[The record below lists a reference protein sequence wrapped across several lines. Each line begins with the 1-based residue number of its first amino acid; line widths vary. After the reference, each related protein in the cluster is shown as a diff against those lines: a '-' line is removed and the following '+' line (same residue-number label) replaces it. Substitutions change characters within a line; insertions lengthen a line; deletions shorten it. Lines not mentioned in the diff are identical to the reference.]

1 MIIQLM
7 INFFSKYK
15 FIFYLSNF
23 ILLVLY
29 LFPGSLLGC
38 FLYNDCQLQPQLT
51 KDFLVSTNHLYSF
64 CLLSIIG
71 LFTYKNSNKLNF
83 LNLYLILLSI
93 ILEILHIF
101 IPVRSFELYDLF
113 GNLLGVSIVLTINF
127 FYRKYEN
134 YKN

>member
-1 MIIQLM
+1 M

-15 FIFYLSNF
+15 FIFYLSNI

-29 LFPGSLLGC
+29 LFPGSILGC
-38 FLYNDCQLQPQLT
+38 YLYNDCQLQPQLT
-51 KDFLVSTNHLYSF
+51 KDFLVSTNHLYAFS
-64 CLLSIIG
+64 LLSLIG
-71 LFTYKNSNKLNF
+71 LFTYNNSNKLNL
-83 LNLYLILLSI
+83 LNIYLVLLSI
-93 ILEILHIF
+93 VLEISHLF
-101 IPVRSFELYDLF
+101 IPERGFEPSDLF

>member
-1 MIIQLM
+1 M
-7 INFFSKYK
+7 INFFSKNK
-15 FIFYLSNF
+15 FIFYISNL

-38 FLYNDCQLQPQLT
+38 YLYNDCQLQPQLT
-51 KDFLVSTNHLYSF
+51 KDFLVSTNHLFAF
-64 CLLSIIG
+64 CLLSVIG
-71 LFTYKNSNKLNF
+71 LFTYYNSDKLNL
-83 LNLYLILLSI
+83 LNIYLIFLSLV
-93 ILEILHIF
+93 LEISHIF
-101 IPVRSFELYDLF
+101 VPLRSFEFSDLF

>member
-1 MIIQLM
+1 M

-29 LFPGSLLGC
+29 LFPCSILGY
-38 FLYNDCQLQPQLT
+38 FLYNNCHLQPQLT
-51 KDFLVSTNHLYSF
+51 KDFLVSTNHLYAF
-64 CLLSIIG
+64 GLLSIIG
-71 LFTYKNSNKLNF
+71 LFTYKNSNKLIF

-101 IPVRSFELYDLF
+101 IPVRSFEFSDLF
-113 GNLLGVSIVLTINF
+113 GNLLGVSIVFLINF

>member
-1 MIIQLM
+1 M

-38 FLYNDCQLQPQLT
+38 YLYDDCQLQPQLT
-51 KDFLVSTNHLYSF
+51 KDFLVSTNHLYAF
-64 CLLSIIG
+64 GLLSIIG

-83 LNLYLILLSI
+83 LNLYLILLSV

-101 IPVRSFELYDLF
+101 IPVRSFELSDLF
-113 GNLLGVSIVLTINF
+113 GNLLGVSIVLTVNF

>member
-1 MIIQLM
+1 M

-23 ILLVLY
+23 NLLVLY

-51 KDFLVSTNHLYSF
+51 KDFFVSINHLYAF
-64 CLLSIIG
+64 GLLSIIG

>member
-1 MIIQLM
+1 M

-51 KDFLVSTNHLYSF
+51 KDFLVSTNHLYAF
-64 CLLSIIG
+64 GLLSIIG
-71 LFTYKNSNKLNF
+71 LFTYNNSNKLNL
-83 LNLYLILLSI
+83 LNIYLVLLSI
-93 ILEILHIF
+93 VLEISHIF
-101 IPVRSFELYDLF
+101 IPERGFELPDLF
-113 GNLLGVSIVLTINF
+113 GNLFGVLIVLTINF
-127 FYRKYEN
+127 FYRKNEN
-134 YKN
+134 FKN

>member
-1 MIIQLM
+1 M

-38 FLYNDCQLQPQLT
+38 YLYNDCQLQPQLT
-51 KDFLVSTNHLYSF
+51 KDFLVSTNHLYAF
-64 CLLSIIG
+64 GLLSIIG
-71 LFTYKNSNKLNF
+71 LFTYKNSNK

-101 IPVRSFELYDLF
+101 IPVRSFELSDLF
-113 GNLLGVSIVLTINF
+113 GNLLGVLIVLTINF
-127 FYRKYEN
+127 FYIKYEN

>member
-1 MIIQLM
+1 M

-15 FIFYLSNF
+15 FIFYLSNI

-38 FLYNDCQLQPQLT
+38 YLYNDCQLQPQLT
-51 KDFLVSTNHLYSF
+51 KDFLVSTNHLYAFS
-64 CLLSIIG
+64 LLSIIG
-71 LFTYKNSNKLNF
+71 FFTYNDSKKLNF
-83 LNLYLILLSI
+83 LYIYLIFLSI

-101 IPVRSFELYDLF
+101 IPIRGFEFPDLF
-113 GNLLGVSIVLTINF
+113 GNLLGVLIILMINF

-134 YKN
+134 LEN

>member
-1 MIIQLM
+1 M

-38 FLYNDCQLQPQLT
+38 YLYNDCQLQPQLT
-51 KDFLVSTNHLYSF
+51 RDYLVSTNHLYAF
-64 CLLSIIG
+64 GLLSVIG
-71 LFTYKNSNKLNF
+71 IFTYNNSDKLNL
-83 LNLYLILLSI
+83 LNLYLIFLSI
-93 ILEILHIF
+93 LLEISHLF
-101 IPVRSFELYDLF
+101 IPLRSFEFSDLF
-113 GNLLGVSIVLTINF
+113 GNLLGAIIVLIVYF

-134 YKN
+134 FKN

>member
-29 LFPGSLLGC
+29 LYPGSFIGC
-38 FLYNDCQLQPQLT
+38 FLFNNCQYDPQITPDL
-51 KDFLVSTNHLYSF
+51 LVSTNHLYAF
-64 CLLSIIG
+64 GLLSIIG

-101 IPVRSFELYDLF
+101 IPVRSFELSDLF

>member
-1 MIIQLM
+1 M

-23 ILLVLY
+23 FLLVLY

-51 KDFLVSTNHLYSF
+51 KDFLVSANHLYAF
-64 CLLSIIG
+64 GLLSIIG
-71 LFTYKNSNKLNF
+71 FFTYKNSNKLNF
-83 LNLYLILLSI
+83 LNLYLILLSM

-101 IPVRSFELYDLF
+101 IPERSFELSDLF

-127 FYRKYEN
+127 FYKKYEN

>member
-1 MIIQLM
+1 M

-38 FLYNDCQLQPQLT
+38 YLYNDCQLQPQLT
-51 KDFLVSTNHLYSF
+51 KDFLVSTNHLYAF
-64 CLLSIIG
+64 GLLSIIG
-71 LFTYKNSNKLNF
+71 LFAYKNSNKLNF
-83 LNLYLILLSI
+83 LSLYLVLLSI

-101 IPVRSFELYDLF
+101 IPVRSFEFSDLF
-113 GNLLGVSIVLTINF
+113 GNLLGVFIVLTINF

>member
-1 MIIQLM
+1 M

-15 FIFYLSNF
+15 SIFYLSNL

-51 KDFLVSTNHLYSF
+51 KDFLVSTNHLYAF
-64 CLLSIIG
+64 GLLSIIG

-101 IPVRSFELYDLF
+101 IPVRGFELSDLF

>member
-1 MIIQLM
+1 M

-38 FLYNDCQLQPQLT
+38 FLYDDCQLQPRLT
-51 KDFLVSTNHLYSF
+51 EDFLVSTNHLYAF
-64 CLLSIIG
+64 GLLSIIG

-101 IPVRSFELYDLF
+101 IPVRSFELSDLF

>member
-1 MIIQLM
+1 M

-15 FIFYLSNF
+15 LIFYISNF

-29 LFPGSLLGC
+29 LFPGSILGC

-51 KDFLVSTNHLYSF
+51 KDFLVSTNHLYAF
-64 CLLSIIG
+64 GLLSIIG

-83 LNLYLILLSI
+83 LNIYLFLLSI

-101 IPVRSFELYDLF
+101 IPARSFELSDLF
-113 GNLLGVSIVLTINF
+113 GNLLGVLIVLTIYF
-127 FYRKYEN
+127 IYRKYEN

>member
-1 MIIQLM
+1 MT
-7 INFFSKYK
+7 NFFLQYK

-38 FLYNDCQLQPQLT
+38 YLYNDCQLQPQLT
-51 KDFLVSTNHLYSF
+51 KDFLVSTNHLYAFS
-64 CLLSIIG
+64 LLSVIG
-71 LFTYKNSNKLNF
+71 LFTYNNSNKLNL
-83 LNLYLILLSI
+83 LNIYLVLLSI
-93 ILEILHIF
+93 VLEISHLF
-101 IPVRSFELYDLF
+101 IPERGFELSDLF

>member
-1 MIIQLM
+1 M

-51 KDFLVSTNHLYSF
+51 KDFLVSTNHLYAF
-64 CLLSIIG
+64 GLLSIIG

-83 LNLYLILLSI
+83 YLILLSI

-101 IPVRSFELYDLF
+101 IPERGFELSDLF

>member
-1 MIIQLM
+1 M

-38 FLYNDCQLQPQLT
+38 FLYNDCLLQPQLT
-51 KDFLVSTNHLYSF
+51 KDFLVSTNHLYTF
-64 CLLSIIG
+64 GLLSIIG

-101 IPVRSFELYDLF
+101 IPLRSFEFSDLF
-113 GNLLGVSIVLTINF
+113 GNLLGVTIVLTINF

>member
-1 MIIQLM
+1 M

-38 FLYNDCQLQPQLT
+38 YLYNDCQLQPQLT
-51 KDFLVSTNHLYSF
+51 KDFLVSTNHLYAFS
-64 CLLSIIG
+64 LLSVIG

-93 ILEILHIF
+93 VLEISHLF
-101 IPVRSFELYDLF
+101 IPERGFELSDLF

>member
-1 MIIQLM
+1 M

-38 FLYNDCQLQPQLT
+38 YLYNDCQLQPQLT
-51 KDFLVSTNHLYSF
+51 KDFLVSTNHLYAFS
-64 CLLSIIG
+64 LLSVIG
-71 LFTYKNSNKLNF
+71 LFTYNNSNKLNL
-83 LNLYLILLSI
+83 LNIYLVLLSI
-93 ILEILHIF
+93 VLEISHLF
-101 IPVRSFELYDLF
+101 IPERGFELSDLF

>member
-1 MIIQLM
+1 M

-15 FIFYLSNF
+15 SIFYLSNL

-38 FLYNDCQLQPQLT
+38 FLYNDCQLQPHIT
-51 KDFLVSTNHLYSF
+51 KDFLVSTNHLYAF
-64 CLLSIIG
+64 GLLSIIG
-71 LFTYKNSNKLNF
+71 LFTYKNSNH
-83 LNLYLILLSI
+83 LNLYLIVLSI

-101 IPVRSFELYDLF
+101 IPLRSFELSDLF
-113 GNLLGVSIVLTINF
+113 GNLLGVSIVLTVNF

>member
-1 MIIQLM
+1 M

-23 ILLVLY
+23 ILLALY

-64 CLLSIIG
+64 GLLSIIG

-101 IPVRSFELYDLF
+101 IPVRRFELYDLF